1 MSTMF
6 PAELAGRS
14 IDCVFDAFTPRLTFG
29 AKGLRVELKLPD
41 FEMDDVVN
49 ADVRAIRPNVF
60 AVNWT
65 EPNGNFVV
73 QVQDHAN
80 NVVHN
85 YARLADGQQ
94 FCATGTIRPVAG

>member
-1 MSTMF
+1 MNATF
-6 PAELAGRS
+6 PKELAGRS

-29 AKGLRVELKLPD
+29 AAGLRVELKLPN
-41 FEMDDVVN
+41 FEMDEIV
-49 ADVRAIRPNVF
+49 AAEVRSIRPEVF

-65 EPNGNFVV
+65 EPNGNFIV
-73 QVQDHAN
+73 QVQDYAN

-94 FCATGTIRPVAG
+94 LCVTGAIRPVAG